1 MAEFTVLKT
10 AVDREHAKLDEAHC
24 SQCWTLCR
32 KSDSFTVLGAGGRR
46 RRICRKC
53 RDGYLKRGLTVRYA
67 KEPLP

>member
-1 MAEFTVLKT
+1 MSELT
-10 AVDREHAKLDEAHC
+10 AVARAIAKEHEKLDVTHC
-24 SQCWTLCR
+24 TQCWSACR

-53 RDGYLKRGLTVRYA
+53 RDGYLSRGLTVRYA